1 MNKLYVHYQKQ
12 LVGEIEYDSM
22 ENSYAFNYKEEW
34 IKDGFEI
41 SPSLKFNNK
50 ISANVIKYFI
60 ENLLPEGEGLEE
72 LSMIFHISKANKFL
86 ILKHIGLDTAGAL
99 TFTADMKYEAKTNF
113 REISKE
119 ELALRVAKRE
129 EQSIQVWDGKPRL
142 SVAGVQAKLPIVI
155 IGDKYGLGEG
165 DICSTHILKFNKKN
179 ENIILNEYISLR
191 LSKALGFNVANVE
204 YKKVGE
210 ENVLFVERFDR
221 KIINDKLV
229 QREHI
234 IDSAQA
240 LGLPVSYK
248 YERNMGSNL
257 KEIREGVSFSKLF
270 ALAKEAVTPI
280 LFKEQIINFSMMNL
294 ILGNSDAHGKNISFF
309 VSKKGLSVA
318 PFYDLVNITM
328 YNNYDNEMAMGID
341 DEFEFSKIKEY
352 DFREFFEENNISL
365 NQYFK
370 DFKKLV
376 KKLQLELENFDF
388 IEKALFIEEQEFIKE
403 YVDNIKHRV
412 NKLSSVLNNI
422 RFTLPYEGQS
432 EEEFIDENKAE
443 IKRILTKDYKDSNSD
458 KITISLYLE
467 KLKNRLIQV
476 IL

>member
-1 MNKLYVHYQKQ
+1 MNKLYVYYQKQ

-22 ENSYAFNYKEEW
+22 ENSYAFNYNEEW

-41 SPSLKFNNK
+41 SPSLKFNNN
-50 ISANVIKYFI
+50 ISSNVIKSFI

-99 TFTADMKYEAKTNF
+99 TFTTDLKYEAKTSF

-119 ELALRVAKRE
+119 ELALRVTKRE
-129 EQSIQVWDGKPRL
+129 EESIQIWDGKPRL

-179 ENIILNEYISLR
+179 ENIILNEFISLK
-191 LSKALGFNVANVE
+191 LSKALGFNVTNVE

-210 ENVLFVERFDR
+210 ESVLFVERFDR

-234 IDSAQA
+234 IDSVQA

-270 ALAKEAVTPI
+270 ALANEAVTPI

-294 ILGNSDAHGKNISFF
+294 ILGNSDAHGKNISFY
-309 VSKKGLSVA
+309 VSKKGLTVA

-341 DEFEFSKIKEY
+341 EEFEFSEIKEY
-352 DFREFFEENNISL
+352 DFREFFEENTISL

-376 KKLQLELENFDF
+376 KKLQVELENFDF
-388 IEKALFIEEQEFIKE
+388 IEKALFIEEQEFIKG

-422 RFTLPYEGQS
+422 RFTLPYEDQS
-432 EEEFIDENKAE
+432 DEEFIDENKAE
-443 IKRILTKDYKDSNSD
+443 IKRVLTKDYKDSDSN

-476 IL
+476 IP